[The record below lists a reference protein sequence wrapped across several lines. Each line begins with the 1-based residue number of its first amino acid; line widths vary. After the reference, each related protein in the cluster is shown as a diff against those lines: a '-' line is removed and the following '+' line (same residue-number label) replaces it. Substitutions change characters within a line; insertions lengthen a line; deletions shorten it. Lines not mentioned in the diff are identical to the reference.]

1 MAKANEYFSLAFGN
15 LKHRGLRSWLT
26 MLGIFIGIAAVVSL
40 ISLGQGLQA
49 AVMGQFGSLSIDKLT
64 IQNKG
69 TGFGPPGSTVV
80 VKLNDHDVDVIK
92 KVGGIE
98 EILTRLIRVV
108 RVEYNGVAT
117 YNYVADVPDSQT
129 LINFMYEST
138 NVKIGDGRLLRAG
151 DRGKIIV
158 GADIAKSEQYGKN
171 IRVGSKLIING
182 KNFEVVGI
190 LKKSSSFQINA
201 VILINTK
208 DLEDILNI
216 KNEYDVIVAQVADKN
231 KIEDIAK
238 NIEDSLRRDR
248 NEKAGQEDFSVQ
260 TPEQALS
267 SVNTILSI
275 INLIVAGIAAIS
287 LIVGAVGI
295 ANTMYTSVVERT
307 KEIGVM
313 KAIGARNS
321 DIAWIFLIEAG
332 LLGLVGGV
340 VGALMGLSLAFVIS
354 YGANSFLGENL
365 FTVSIS
371 YFLLFGS
378 IAFSFGIGVA
388 SGVFP
393 ALQASRLKI
402 VDALRGG
409 LN

>member
-1 MAKANEYFSLAFGN
+1 MVKLNEYFDLAFGN

-40 ISLGQGLQA
+40 ISLGNGLQT
-49 AVMGQFGSLSIDKLT
+49 AVMGQFGSLSFDKLT

-80 VKLNDHDVDVIK
+80 EKLNDHDLDVIK
-92 KVGGIE
+92 KVSGIK

-108 RVEYNGVAT
+108 KVEYNEVAT
-117 YNYVADVPDSQT
+117 YNYVADVPDSQE
-129 LINFMYEST
+129 LINFMYDST
-138 NVKIGDGRLLRAG
+138 NVKIEEGRLLRAG
-151 DRGKIIV
+151 DRGKILL
-158 GADIAKSEQYGKN
+158 GADIASSEKYGKK
-171 IRVGSKLIING
+171 IRVGAKLAING

-190 LKKSSSFQINA
+190 LKKSSSFQINSIFLMN
-201 VILINTK
+201 VK
-208 DLEDILNI
+208 DLENVLDI
-216 KNEYDVIVAQVADKN
+216 KDEYDLIIVQVADKD
-231 KIEDIAK
+231 KLEDVAK

-248 NEKAGQEDFSVQ
+248 NLDAGKEDFSVQ

-275 INLIVAGIAAIS
+275 INLIVVGIAAIS
-287 LIVGAVGI
+287 LIVGGVGI

-307 KEIGVM
+307 KEIGIM

-321 DIAWIFLIEAG
+321 DIMWIFLIEAG
-332 LLGLVGGV
+332 LLGLVGGI
-340 VGALMGLSLAFVIS
+340 VGALMGLSLAFIIS
-354 YGANSFLGENL
+354 YAASSFLGENL

-378 IAFSFGIGVA
+378 IAFSFGIGVM

-393 ALQASRLKI
+393 ALQASKLKI

>member
-1 MAKANEYFSLAFGN
+1 MVKLNEYFDLAFGN

-40 ISLGQGLQA
+40 ISLGNGLQT
-49 AVMGQFGSLSIDKLT
+49 AVMGQFGSLSFDKLT

-80 VKLNDHDVDVIK
+80 EKLNDHDLDVIK
-92 KVGGIE
+92 KVSGIK

-108 RVEYNGVAT
+108 KVEYNEVAT
-117 YNYVADVPDSQT
+117 YNYVADVPDSQE
-129 LINFMYEST
+129 LINFMYDST
-138 NVKIGDGRLLRAG
+138 NVKIEEGRLLRAG
-151 DRGKIIV
+151 DRGKILL
-158 GADIAKSEQYGKN
+158 GADIASSEKYGKK
-171 IRVGSKLIING
+171 IRVGAKLAING

-190 LKKSSSFQINA
+190 LKKSSSFQINSIFLMN
-201 VILINTK
+201 VK
-208 DLEDILNI
+208 DLENVLDI
-216 KNEYDVIVAQVADKN
+216 KDEYDLIIVQVADKD
-231 KIEDIAK
+231 KLEDVAK
-238 NIEDSLRRDR
+238 NIEDSLRGDR
-248 NEKAGQEDFSVQ
+248 NLDAGKEDFSVQ

-275 INLIVAGIAAIS
+275 INLIVVGIAAIS
-287 LIVGAVGI
+287 LIVGGVGI

-307 KEIGVM
+307 KEIGIM

-321 DIAWIFLIEAG
+321 DIMWIFLIEAG
-332 LLGLVGGV
+332 LLGLVGGI
-340 VGALMGLSLAFVIS
+340 VGALMGLSLAFIIS
-354 YGANSFLGENL
+354 YAASSFLGENL

-378 IAFSFGIGVA
+378 IAFSFGIGVM

-393 ALQASRLKI
+393 ALQASKLKI